1 MILSRPPR
9 LDSLSEISEKANN
22 VLKEEAKRYNN
33 DKISVIDHNIA
44 LQGLTKEEVFG
55 ARSERNDGIHMNG
68 KHRKD
73 AFTKSIIEAIK
84 SCGISKKKNKLNLHW
99 GQEPSAQPV
108 SKKTLTKYFRI

>member
-9 LDSLSEISEKANN
+9 LDYLSEISKKANN

-44 LQGLTKEEVFG
+44 LKGLTKEDVFG
-55 ARSERNDGIHMNG
+55 EKSERNNGIHMNG
-68 KHRKD
+68 KHQKD

-84 SCGISKKKNKLNLHW
+84 SCGISKKKNKLN
-99 GQEPSAQPV
+99 
-108 SKKTLTKYFRI
+108 